1 MSDAPDRPVSAG
13 PASVG
18 PVPARA
24 VRAVAVVVPA
34 HDEEELVSRALVGVE
49 RARRHTARTHPEA
62 RVVVVLVADACTDG
76 TVAAA
81 RAHPGVSVVEIDA
94 RGVGVA
100 RAVGVDAALT
110 ALGLPAGGSPADAP
124 SGESPSADA
133 LPLDAVWLA
142 CTDADSV
149 VPVGWIDDQLDR
161 AALGAD
167 VVIGTV
173 RPDFADL
180 APRQIAAWTGRH
192 TPGRPNGHVHGANL
206 GVRASSYT
214 AVGGFAPVD
223 LHEDNDLVDRL
234 RAAGATLVA
243 SDVGEVLTSG
253 RRDGRTSGGYAG
265 YLAVDLLA

>member
-1 MSDAPDRPVSAG
+1 MSDPAVTPAPTATRP
-13 PASVG
+13 
-18 PVPARA
+18 

-34 HDEEELVSRALVGVE
+34 HDEAELVSRALDGVD
-49 RARRHTARTHPEA
+49 RARRLTARTHPEV

-81 RAHPGVSVVEIDA
+81 RAHPRVTVVEIEA

-100 RAVGVDAALT
+100 RSAGVDVALDE
-110 ALGLPAGGSPADAP
+110 LGAP
-124 SGESPSADA
+124 SGD
-133 LPLDAVWLA
+133 LPLDAVWIA

-149 VPVGWIDDQLDR
+149 VPPGWIDDQLDR
-161 AALGAD
+161 AATGAD
-167 VVIGTV
+167 VVVGTV

-180 APRQIAAWTGRH
+180 SPRQIAAWTARH

-206 GVRASSYT
+206 GVRASSYR

-234 RAAGATLVA
+234 RSSGATLVA

>member
-1 MSDAPDRPVSAG
+1 MNDAPDGA
-13 PASVG
+13 
-18 PVPARA
+18 VP

-34 HDEEELVSRALVGVE
+34 HDEEELVSRALDGVE

-81 RAHPGVSVVEIDA
+81 RAHAGVSVVEIDA

-100 RAVGVDAALT
+100 RAVGVDTALAALRVAT
-110 ALGLPAGGSPADAP
+110 GGVQADALP
-124 SGESPSADA
+124 QDALPRDALPGDELPADA

-161 AALGAD
+161 AAAGAD

-180 APRQIAAWTGRH
+180 SPRQIAAWTGRH

>member
-1 MSDAPDRPVSAG
+1 
-13 PASVG
+13 
-18 PVPARA
+18 
-24 VRAVAVVVPA
+24 VAA
-34 HDEEELVSRALVGVE
+34 EG
-49 RARRHTARTHPEA
+49 
-62 RVVVVLVADACTDG
+62 ADAG
-76 TVAAA
+76 
-81 RAHPGVSVVEIDA
+81 
-94 RGVGVA
+94 
-100 RAVGVDAALT
+100 AL
-110 ALGLPAGGSPADAP
+110 PDDMSPADDRPAGDLRAEDLP
-124 SGESPSADA
+124 PGD

-161 AALGAD
+161 AAAGAD

-180 APRQIAAWTGRH
+180 SPRQIAAWTGRH

-206 GVRASSYT
+206 GVRASSYR

>member
-1 MSDAPDRPVSAG
+1 MSDAPDRPS
-13 PASVG
+13 
-18 PVPARA
+18 PARP
-24 VRAVAVVVPA
+24 VSAVAVVVPA
-34 HDEEELVSRALVGVE
+34 HDEEELVSRALDGVE

-81 RAHPGVSVVEIDA
+81 RAHAGVSVVEIDA

-100 RAVGVDAALT
+100 RAVGIDVALADLGASPGEPRADARSAGGLT
-110 ALGLPAGGSPADAP
+110 AGALSAG
-124 SGESPSADA
+124 A

-180 APRQIAAWTGRH
+180 SPRQIAAWTSRH

-206 GVRASSYT
+206 GVRASAYR

>member
-1 MSDAPDRPVSAG
+1 
-13 PASVG
+13 
-18 PVPARA
+18 
-24 VRAVAVVVPA
+24 VPA
-34 HDEEELVSRALVGVE
+34 HDEEALVSRALDGVE
-49 RARRHTARTHPEA
+49 RARRHTARAHPEA
-62 RVVVVLVADACTDG
+62 RIVVVLVADACTDG

-81 RAHPGVSVVEIDA
+81 RAHPDVQVVEIDA

-100 RAVGVDAALT
+100 RSVGVDAALAAFGVA
-110 ALGLPAGGSPADAP
+110 ALGVAVEGADAGALPDDP
-124 SGESPSADA
+124 SSAGD

-161 AALGAD
+161 AAAGAD

-180 APRQIAAWTGRH
+180 SPRQIAAWTGRH

-206 GVRASSYT
+206 GVRASSYR

>member
-1 MSDAPDRPVSAG
+1 MSDTPVHPAPA
-13 PASVG
+13 

-34 HDEEELVSRALVGVE
+34 HDEEELVSRALDGIDV
-49 RARRHTARTHPEA
+49 ARRHTARTHPEV
-62 RVVVVLVADACTDG
+62 RVVAVLVADACTDG

-81 RAHPGVSVVEIDA
+81 RAHPRVTVVEIDA

-100 RAVGVDAALT
+100 RAAGVDVALDE
-110 ALGLPAGGSPADAP
+110 LGAP
-124 SGESPSADA
+124 SGD

-149 VPVGWIDDQLDR
+149 VPPGWIDDQLDR
-161 AALGAD
+161 AASGAD

-180 APRQIAAWTGRH
+180 SPRQIAAWTARH

-206 GVRASSYT
+206 GVRASSYR

-223 LHEDNDLVDRL
+223 LHEDNVLVDRL
-234 RAAGATLVA
+234 RDAGATLVA